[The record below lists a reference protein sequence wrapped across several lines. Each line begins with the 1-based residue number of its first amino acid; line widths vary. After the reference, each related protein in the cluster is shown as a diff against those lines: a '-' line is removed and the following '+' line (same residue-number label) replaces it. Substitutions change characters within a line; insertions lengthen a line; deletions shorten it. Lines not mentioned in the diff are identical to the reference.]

1 MNVNTVTYKYPGAV
15 LIIVVFDILDIE
27 TLIVRENTDSNKQ

>member
-1 MNVNTVTYKYPGAV
+1 MLTPSHIYPGAV

-27 TLIVRENTDSNKQ
+27 TLKVRENTDSNKQ